1 MEELKKINVGTLKQ
15 AKIASIM
22 HGKKA
27 EAFIEGWRFARNNL
41 QRQKGKIIDKYL
53 EQCTKE

>member
-15 AKIASIM
+15 AKIASLM

-27 EAFIEGWRFARNNL
+27 EVFIEGWRFARNNL

-53 EQCTKE
+53 EHI